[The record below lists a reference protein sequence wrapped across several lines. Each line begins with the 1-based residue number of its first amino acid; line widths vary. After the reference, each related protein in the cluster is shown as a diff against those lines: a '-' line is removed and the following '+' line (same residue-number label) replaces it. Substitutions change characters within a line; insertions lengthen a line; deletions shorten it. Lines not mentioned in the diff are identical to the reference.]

1 MNMILETDE
10 GEQWV
15 DYEIRVPRTPMSA
28 RIMAPPDDYKQ
39 QEKEVDMAIRRALRR
54 FKLLKPLQSD
64 QVTDLYITKKEDA
77 GLQFMPTY
85 VVKISFTEKGV
96 EIQP

>member
-1 MNMILETDE
+1 MNMVLEVDE

-15 DYEIRVPRTPMSA
+15 DYEIRVPRTPMST
-28 RIMAPPDDYKQ
+28 RIMVPPDDYKQ

-54 FKLLKPLQSD
+54 FKLSNPVSSVS
-64 QVTDLYITKKEDA
+64 VTDLYITRKEDV
-77 GLQFMPTY
+77 GLQMLPTY
-85 VVKISFTEKGV
+85 VVKVSFTEKGV